1 VRLAGTAIICIVA
14 AFGAA
19 FLVGRALNHETPAR
33 AATLP
38 KTTHV
43 AAVATH
49 VTASHK
55 VNKELESQF
64 SPLKA
69 ALKPRPKPKPKHRAK
84 AKPKPSVS
92 VTPSPS
98 TSVAPTTPAEPAPT
112 FTEPTPASPPPSS
125 TPSSSSGSS
134 THHKKSGGSGGSGTT
149 TIGG

>member
-1 VRLAGTAIICIVA
+1 MRLAGTAIICIVA

-19 FLVGRALNHETPAR
+19 FLVARAVNHEAPAR
-33 AATLP
+33 AATLAAE
-38 KTTHV
+38 TTPV
-43 AAVATH
+43 AAVTTH
-49 VTASHK
+49 ASASHK

-69 ALKPRPKPKPKHRAK
+69 ALKSRPKPKPKHK

-92 VTPSPS
+92 VAPSPS

-112 FTEPTPASPPPSS
+112 FTEPTPTYSPPPSS
-125 TPSSSSGSS
+125 TPSSSS

-149 TIGG
+149 TIDG

>member
-69 ALKPRPKPKPKHRAK
+69 ALKPRPKPKPKHK

-98 TSVAPTTPAEPAPT
+98 TSVAPTTPVEPAPT

>member
-69 ALKPRPKPKPKHRAK
+69 ALKPRPKPKPKHK